1 MRSLRKLLR
10 VLVSASVLTVGGSV
24 LAQGTTPPPASQPAS
39 SQAATTQPF
48 DEPTPPAPNPSD
60 IEIPSMSKRANISP
74 HDMLTQATTQLEKM
88 RTALTR
94 IVALQEVGRKQ
105 KDVIKLN
112 CVNDKLLQVKQLLNI
127 AEEADTNLQEAIAR
141 NDEEARY
148 HEFSRITIAAQQVSV
163 LTTEAEDC
171 VGTWDLLPGAAQI
184 EVSEPE
190 QPDDPTIQPQPD
202 FPVVDLPPL
211 ASPFV

>member
-1 MRSLRKLLR
+1 
-10 VLVSASVLTVGGSV
+10 
-24 LAQGTTPPPASQPAS
+24 
-39 SQAATTQPF
+39 
-48 DEPTPPAPNPSD
+48 
-60 IEIPSMSKRANISP
+60 MSKRANISP
-74 HDMLTQATTQLEKM
+74 HDMQQQAAADLDKM
-88 RTALTR
+88 RAALTR

-127 AEEADTNLQEAIAR
+127 AEEASTNLSEAIAR
-141 NDEEARY
+141 NDEESRY
-148 HEFSRITIAAQQVSV
+148 HEFSRITISAQQVSV
-163 LTTEAEDC
+163 LMTEAEDC
-171 VGTWDLLPGAAQI
+171 LGSWDLLPGAAQI

-190 QPDDPTIQPQPD
+190 QPDDPTLQPQPD